1 LPLSHALESWSDIR
15 AFDGTASIIQPLI
28 RPLYDSRAAQY
39 VLGLLQGNVSTDPYQ
54 SVRETWRGRASGNFD
69 DWWRQALHA
78 GLISATENKPAET
91 AAPKLPEIAPAEQA
105 GGLTLTISPDP
116 SIWDGCFS
124 SNAWMQEC
132 AKPVTS
138 EVWGNALHI
147 SPKDARERGLGEG
160 DVVHLS
166 SGDVTI
172 NAPVLVQAGQADGV
186 ITATLGYGRTKA
198 GPIGTGVGFDAYRLQ
213 KADALWA
220 VENVQLTAT
229 GKRKEILRTQHHHT
243 LAGEAKELF
252 PTLEISELSHAELR
266 DSVHGEDLPTLQPFH
281 QYDRYKWGMVIDT
294 SACIGCNACVIACQS
309 ENNVPVVGPAEISM
323 GRDMHWLRID
333 TYFSADAK
341 NKAPGFQPVPC
352 MHCEHAPCEP
362 VCPVEASVHD
372 SEGLNVQVY
381 NRCIGTRFCQSNCP
395 YKVRRF
401 NFFEYSFG
409 QAYANQGQEVVKAHF
424 NPDVTVRARGVM
436 EKCTYCVQRIS
447 RARRES
453 ERSDTPIPDDAV
465 VTACQAAC
473 PTRAITFGDL
483 NNKNANLNK
492 LRHQRHHYALLRH
505 LGTRPRTTYLA
516 RLRNPNPQLK
526 DEDS

>member
-1 LPLSHALESWSDIR
+1 
-15 AFDGTASIIQPLI
+15 
-28 RPLYDSRAAQY
+28 
-39 VLGLLQGNVSTDPYQ
+39 
-54 SVRETWRGRASGNFD
+54 
-69 DWWRQALHA
+69 
-78 GLISATENKPAET
+78 
-91 AAPKLPEIAPAEQA
+91 
-105 GGLTLTISPDP
+105 
-116 SIWDGCFS
+116 
-124 SNAWMQEC
+124 
-132 AKPVTS
+132 
-138 EVWGNALHI
+138 
-147 SPKDARERGLGEG
+147 
-160 DVVHLS
+160 
-166 SGDVTI
+166 
-172 NAPVLVQAGQADGV
+172 
-186 ITATLGYGRTKA
+186 
-198 GPIGTGVGFDAYRLQ
+198 
-213 KADALWA
+213 
-220 VENVQLTAT
+220 
-229 GKRKEILRTQHHHT
+229 
-243 LAGEAKELF
+243 
-252 PTLEISELSHAELR
+252 
-266 DSVHGEDLPTLQPFH
+266 
-281 QYDRYKWGMVIDT
+281 MVIDT

-453 ERSDTPIPDDAV
+453 KRSDTPIPDDAV